1 MSNRSGSL
9 QELLQSAIQNQTNN
23 FYTAIPCI
31 VVAIRDNLEGMM
43 VDIQPTVNQKLK
55 DGTVKERPPIPGVP
69 VQFPVSTR
77 AGFTF
82 PIEVGTPGLAVFS
95 MRNLDAWKSGN
106 GRPATPLNFAKFDK
120 GDAIFIPGIQPP
132 QIAVNNPATRLWPH
146 DTKDAV
152 VVNNIGQTTECEVR
166 LKANGDIQINTNN
179 NVEVNCDQAVV
190 TANSRLDL
198 SSAEI
203 NINAP
208 ITNWLGNIIL
218 QGNLTQSGNYTS
230 TGTMTFNG
238 INFSTHKHTDVQ
250 VGTGVSGGPTN

>member
-1 MSNRSGSL
+1 MASSYSL
-9 QELLQSAIQNQTNN
+9 TGILNNAFDERTNN
-23 FYTAIPCI
+23 LYTAIPCI
-31 VVAIRDNLEGMM
+31 IIAIRSDLNDMM
-43 VDIQPTVNQKLK
+43 VDIQPAINQRSE
-55 DGTVKERPPIPGVP
+55 DGVVTPRTPILGVP
-69 VQFPVSTR
+69 VQFPVSKS

-82 PIEVGTPGLAVFS
+82 PLNVGDTGMAIFS
-95 MRNLDAWKSGN
+95 MRNLDSWKSGN
-106 GRPATPLNFAKFDK
+106 GYPSAPMNAAKFDK

-179 NVEVNCDQAVV
+179 NVEVNCDQATV

-198 SSAEI
+198 SSAVI
-203 NINAP
+203 NVNAP
-208 ITNWLGNIIL
+208 TTNWFGDIVL
-218 QGNLTQSGNYTS
+218 QGTLTQNGNYTS

-238 INFSTHKHTDVQ
+238 INFATHVH
-250 VGTGVSGGPTN
+250 GSSPGPSNP

>member
-1 MSNRSGSL
+1 MASSYSL
-9 QELLQSAIQNQTNN
+9 TGILNNAFDERTNN
-23 FYTAIPCI
+23 LYTAIPCI
-31 VVAIRDNLEGMM
+31 IIAIRSDLNDMM
-43 VDIQPTVNQKLK
+43 VDIQPAINQRSE
-55 DGTVKERPPIPGVP
+55 DGVVTPRTPILGVP
-69 VQFPVSTR
+69 VQFPVSKS

-82 PIEVGTPGLAVFS
+82 PLNVGDTGMAIFS
-95 MRNLDAWKSGN
+95 MRNLDSWKSGN
-106 GRPATPLNFAKFDK
+106 GYPSAPMNAAKFDK

-179 NVEVNCDQAVV
+179 NVEVNCDQATV

-198 SSAEI
+198 ASAVI

-208 ITNWLGNIIL
+208 ITNWFGDIVL
-218 QGNLTQSGNYTS
+218 QGTLTQNGNYTS

-238 INFSTHKHTDVQ
+238 INFATHVH
-250 VGTGVSGGPTN
+250 GSSPGPSNP

>member
-1 MSNRSGSL
+1 MASSYSL
-9 QELLQSAIQNQTNN
+9 TGILNNAFDERTNN
-23 FYTAIPCI
+23 LYTAIPCI
-31 VVAIRDNLEGMM
+31 IIAIRSDLNDMM
-43 VDIQPTVNQKLK
+43 VDIQPAINQRSE
-55 DGTVKERPPIPGVP
+55 DGVVTPRTPILGVP
-69 VQFPVSTR
+69 VQFPVSKS

-82 PIEVGTPGLAVFS
+82 PLNVGDTGMAIFS
-95 MRNLDAWKSGN
+95 MRNLDSWKSGN
-106 GRPATPLNFAKFDK
+106 GYPSAPMNAAKFDK
-120 GDAIFIPGIQPP
+120 GDAVFIPGIQPP

-179 NVEVNCDQAVV
+179 NVEVNCDQATV

-198 SSAEI
+198 ASTVI

-208 ITNWLGNIIL
+208 TTNWFGDIVL
-218 QGNLTQSGNYTS
+218 QGSLTQNGNYAS

-238 INFSTHKHTDVQ
+238 INFATHVH
-250 VGTGVSGGPTN
+250 GSSPGPSNP

>member
-1 MSNRSGSL
+1 MSESQSFL
-9 QELLQSAIQNQTNN
+9 QNILNSAIQNELADVHTS
-23 FYTAIPCI
+23 IPCI
-31 VVAIRDNLEGMM
+31 IVKIRDDLNGMM
-43 VDIQPTVNQKLK
+43 VDIQPSVNQKFK
-55 DGTVKERPPIPGVP
+55 DDTVRERPVILGVP
-69 VQFPVSTR
+69 VQFPVSKS

-82 PIEVGTPGLAVFS
+82 PLNVGDTGMAIFS
-95 MRNLDAWKSGN
+95 MRNLDSWKSGN
-106 GRPATPLNFAKFDK
+106 GYPSAPMNAAKFDK

-152 VVNNIGQTTECEVR
+152 VVNNIGQTTEVEVR

-179 NVEVNCDQAVV
+179 NVEVNCDQATV

-198 SSAEI
+198 ASAVI

-208 ITNWLGNIIL
+208 TTNWFGDIVL
-218 QGNLTQSGNYTS
+218 QGTLTQNGNYTS

-238 INFSTHKHTDVQ
+238 INFATHVH
-250 VGTGVSGGPTN
+250 GSSPGPSNP

>member
-1 MSNRSGSL
+1 MASSYSL
-9 QELLQSAIQNQTNN
+9 TGILNNAFDERTNN
-23 FYTAIPCI
+23 LYTAIPCI
-31 VVAIRDNLEGMM
+31 IIAIRSDLNDML
-43 VDIQPTVNQKLK
+43 VDIQPAINQRSE
-55 DGTVKERPPIPGVP
+55 DGVVTPRTPILGVP
-69 VQFPVSTR
+69 VQFPVSKS

-82 PIEVGTPGLAVFS
+82 PLNVGDTGMAIFS
-95 MRNLDAWKSGN
+95 MRNLDSWKSGN
-106 GRPATPLNFAKFDK
+106 GYPSAPMNAAKFDK

-132 QIAVNNPATRLWPH
+132 QIAVNNPAVRLWPH

-179 NVEVNCDQAVV
+179 NVEVNCDQATV

-198 SSAEI
+198 ASAVI

-208 ITNWLGNIIL
+208 TTNWFGDIVL
-218 QGNLTQSGNYTS
+218 QGSLTQNGNYTS

-238 INFSTHKHTDVQ
+238 INFATHVH
-250 VGTGVSGGPTN
+250 GSSPGPSNP